1 MSTSLPS
8 LLATRKTHDLDNAN
22 LRSQHSKQIY
32 QNILARLQNDHHQC
46 KVHSHKIIYF
56 HSTADA
62 SSIARSRCCAIS
74 SSRVLHE
81 AHEAESLMTDMEITF
96 CGTIREQQ
104 RRSRAAKTAS
114 EAVPASCSTGVRA
127 GSGRGSRARAAAGA
141 AEPMAAKAA
150 ASVSRSAGFKHTR
163 EGSPGK

>member
-1 MSTSLPS
+1 MQHEKHMTLTMLTYEANIRSKYT
-8 LLATRKTHDLDNAN
+8 KTFSPDF
-22 LRSQHSKQIY
+22 
-32 QNILARLQNDHHQC
+32 QNDHHQC

-56 HSTADA
+56 PSTADA
-62 SSIARSRCCAIS
+62 SSIARRRCCAIS

-104 RRSRAAKTAS
+104 SRSRAAKTAS